1 MELLKLLL
9 IDDEPI
15 ILKGMAQTYDW
26 ASMGYELA
34 GMADSGEAALA
45 LIEDEE
51 PDVVITDVRMKK
63 ISGLELIERTKVSY
77 PGIKFVVISAYR
89 DFEYARRA
97 CQEGALSYLV
107 KPIDDTELEEVM
119 KKAYEQCME
128 SRKKEERF
136 ENWKRILIED
146 KGSFISQMV
155 ERYVKDAVSEG
166 ELKALAESLSKDFL
180 GGGV

>member
-9 IDDEPI
+9 IDDERI

-26 ASMGYELA
+26 AAMGYELV

-63 ISGLELIERTKVSY
+63 ISGLELIERSKASY
-77 PGIKFVVISAYR
+77 PHIKFVVISAYR

-107 KPIDDTELEEVM
+107 KPIDDNELEEVM
-119 KKAYEQCME
+119 KRAYEQCME

-166 ELKALAESLSKDFL
+166 ELKALAESLSKDFF